1 MVEVLTEETMYDKAT
16 EAIQTGIS
24 EGLNEVAK
32 YILSQARQ
40 YILEK
45 EIYDTGKLSQTAD
58 VDLSDPMS
66 KIVYFKEKHAPFM
79 EFGTGPAAEEAQ
91 PKYLP
96 PLEPL
101 IDWCRRKGI
110 KFESVNYEKGG
121 GGSYRARTLSYE
133 ETAQAIRWH
142 IYHYGIDPRP
152 FFRPA
157 IHDGEVK
164 KAPTIKRYV
173 DKSLRGAGLRASDR
187 IR

>member
-1 MVEVLTEETMYDKAT
+1 MDEMVESEMMYDIAQ
-16 EAIQTGIS
+16 EAVMDGVS
-24 EGLNEVAK
+24 EGLNELAK
-32 YILSQARQ
+32 YILSQARM

-66 KIVYFKEKHAPFM
+66 KIVYFREKHAPYM

-91 PKYLP
+91 PKYMP
-96 PLEPL
+96 PKEPL
-101 IDWCRRKGI
+101 MDWVRRKGI
-110 KFESVNYEKGG
+110 KFEKKDKEGKLTGKQMSF
-121 GGSYRARTLSYE
+121 E
-133 ETAQAIRWH
+133 ETVELIRWH

-164 KAPTIKRYV
+164 KTDVIEQFV
-173 DKSLRGAGLRASDR
+173 NKSLKEAGLRAT
-187 IR
+187 